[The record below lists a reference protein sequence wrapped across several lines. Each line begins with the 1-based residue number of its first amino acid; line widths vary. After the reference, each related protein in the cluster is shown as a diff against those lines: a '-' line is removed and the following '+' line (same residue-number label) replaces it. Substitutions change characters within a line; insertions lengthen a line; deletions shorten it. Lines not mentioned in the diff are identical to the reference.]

1 MERNMDI
8 QSLFSLTGR
17 IALVTGGS
25 RGIGKMFVEGLLAA
39 GCARVYISARKVEQ
53 MQETID
59 EFGADADGNPRV
71 IGIPADLSQMDGM
84 QALADEMARREARL
98 DILINNAGAAW
109 GQPYLEFSEAG
120 WHRTMDLNVKTP
132 FFLTQK
138 LHNLLVAG
146 GKSGHPAKVIH
157 VSSIDGQRINPWET
171 YAYQASKAGVIQLTR
186 RMAARL
192 IHDNIIVTSI
202 APGAFASEMNKA
214 AKNAPNASAA
224 LIPAKRI
231 GSPEDM
237 AAAAIYLC
245 SRAGDY
251 VVGETLTVDG
261 GVVNAALPGMFNDP
275 AG

>member
-1 MERNMDI
+1 MDLT
-8 QSLFSLTGR
+8 SLFSLEGR
-17 IALVTGGS
+17 LALVTGGS
-25 RGIGKMFVEGLLAA
+25 RGIGRMFVEGLLAA

-53 MQETID
+53 MEETIAA
-59 EFGADADGNPRV
+59 FGADKV

-84 QALADEMARREARL
+84 QHLADEIAKRESKL

-109 GQPYLEFSEAG
+109 GQPFLEFSEAG

-138 LHNLLVAG
+138 LHALLAAAATPEC
-146 GKSGHPAKVIH
+146 PAKVIH

-171 YAYQASKAGVIQLTR
+171 YAYQASKAGLIQLTR

-192 IHDNIIVTSI
+192 IQDNIVVSSI
-202 APGAFASEMNKA
+202 APGAFPSEMNKA
-214 AKNAPNASAA
+214 AKNAPDASAA
-224 LIPAKRI
+224 GIPAKRI
-231 GSPEDM
+231 GTAEDM

-261 GVVNAALPGMFNDP
+261 GVVNAHLPSHFADP
-275 AG
+275 GGKG

>member
-1 MERNMDI
+1 MDI
-8 QSLFSLTGR
+8 QSLFGLEGR

-39 GCARVYISARKVEQ
+39 GCAKVYISARKAQQ

-59 EFGADADGNPRV
+59 EFGADKV
-71 IGIPADLSQMDGM
+71 VGIPADLSQMDGI
-84 QALADEMARREARL
+84 QSLADTMAEHEDKL

-109 GQPYLEFSEAG
+109 GQDYLEFSEAG

-138 LHNLLVAG
+138 LHDLLVAG
-146 GKSGHPAKVIH
+146 GKGDHLAKVIH
-157 VSSIDGQRINPWET
+157 VSSIDGFKINPWET
-171 YAYQASKAGVIQLTR
+171 YAYQASKAGVVQLTR

-192 IHDNIIVTSI
+192 IRDNIVVTSI

-214 AKNAPNASAA
+214 AKHAPDASAA
-224 LIPAKRI
+224 HIPARRI
-231 GSPEDM
+231 GTSEDM

-251 VVGETLTVDG
+251 VIGETILVDG
-261 GVVNAALPGMFNDP
+261 GVVNASIPTLFNDP
-275 AG
+275 AGEG

>member
-1 MERNMDI
+1 MDLT
-8 QSLFSLTGR
+8 SLFSLEGR
-17 IALVTGGS
+17 VALVTGGS
-25 RGIGKMFVEGLLAA
+25 RGIGRMFVEGLLAA

-53 MQETID
+53 MEDTIAAL
-59 EFGADADGNPRV
+59 GADKV

-84 QALADEMARREARL
+84 QHLADEIAKRESKL

-138 LHNLLVAG
+138 LHGLLTAAA
-146 GKSGHPAKVIH
+146 SAERPAKVIH

-171 YAYQASKAGVIQLTR
+171 YAYQASKAGLIQLTR

-192 IHDNIIVTSI
+192 IEDNIVVTSI
-202 APGAFASEMNKA
+202 APGAFPSEMNRA
-214 AKNAPNASAA
+214 AKDAPDASAA
-224 LIPAKRI
+224 GIPAKRI
-231 GSPEDM
+231 GTAEDM

-261 GVVNAALPGMFNDP
+261 GVVNAHLPRHFADP
-275 AG
+275 GGAG

>member
-1 MERNMDI
+1 MNLQD
-8 QSLFSLTGR
+8 LFSLEGR

-39 GCARVYISARKVEQ
+39 GCSKVYISARKVEQ

-59 EFGADADGNPRV
+59 EFGADKV
-71 IGIPADLSQMDGM
+71 IGFPADLSQMDGIE
-84 QALADEMARREARL
+84 ALAAAMAKAEDKL

-138 LHNLLVAG
+138 LHDLLVAA
-146 GKSGHPAKVIH
+146 GKGDHPAKVIH
-157 VSSIDGQRINPWET
+157 VSSIDGQKINPWET

-192 IHDNIIVTSI
+192 IQDNIIVTSI

-214 AKNAPNASAA
+214 AKHAPDVSAA
-224 LIPAKRI
+224 HIPAKRI
-231 GSPEDM
+231 GTPEDM

-251 VVGETLTVDG
+251 VVGDTVTVDG
-261 GVVNAALPGMFNDP
+261 GVVNASIPNLFGDASG
-275 AG
+275 GG

>member
-1 MERNMDI
+1 MDI
-8 QSLFSLTGR
+8 QSLFSLDGR
-17 IALVTGGS
+17 VALVTGGS

-39 GCARVYISARKVEQ
+39 GCARVYISARKADQ
-53 MQETID
+53 MQATID
-59 EFGADADGNPRV
+59 EFGGTRV

-84 QALADEMARREARL
+84 IALADELKARETRL

-109 GQPYLEFSEAG
+109 GQPFLEFSEVG

-138 LHNLLVAG
+138 LHGLLVEGA
-146 GKSGHPAKVIH
+146 KAGHPAKVIH

-171 YAYQASKAGVIQLTR
+171 YAYQASKAAVIQLTR

-192 IHDNIIVTSI
+192 IEDNIVVTSI
-202 APGAFASEMNKA
+202 APGAFPSEMNKA
-214 AKNAPNASAA
+214 AKDAPDASAA
-224 LIPAKRI
+224 GIPAKRI
-231 GSPEDM
+231 GTAEDM

-261 GVVNAALPGMFNDP
+261 GVVNSHLPSHFADP
-275 AG
+275 GGKG

>member
-1 MERNMDI
+1 MDI
-8 QSLFSLTGR
+8 QSLFGLDGR
-17 IALVTGGS
+17 VALVTGGS

-59 EFGADADGNPRV
+59 EFGADKV

-84 QALADEMARREARL
+84 QQLADTISAKEDKL

-109 GQPYLEFSEAG
+109 GQEYLEFSEAG

-138 LHNLLVAG
+138 LHNLLVTAASEG
-146 GKSGHPAKVIH
+146 RPAKVIN
-157 VSSIDGQRINPWET
+157 VSSIDGFRINPWET
-171 YAYQASKAGVIQLTR
+171 YAYQASKAGVVQLTR
-186 RMAARL
+186 RVAARL
-192 IHDNIIVTSI
+192 IKDNIVVSSI
-202 APGAFASEMNKA
+202 APGAFPSEMNKA
-214 AKNAPNASAA
+214 AKNAPDASAA
-224 LIPAKRI
+224 GIPAKRI
-231 GSPEDM
+231 GTAEDM

-251 VVGETLTVDG
+251 VVGETVIVDG
-261 GVVNAALPGMFNDP
+261 GVVNAWLPSYFNDP

>member
-1 MERNMDI
+1 MMDI
-8 QSLFSLTGR
+8 QKLFSLEGR
-17 IALVTGGS
+17 VALVTGGS

-39 GCARVYISARKVEQ
+39 GCSKVYISARKVEQ

-59 EFGADADGNPRV
+59 EFGADKV
-71 IGIPADLSQMDGM
+71 IGIPADLSQMDGI
-84 QALADEMARREARL
+84 QHVADTMAEHEDKL

-109 GQPYLEFSEAG
+109 GEDYLEFSEAG

-138 LHNLLVAG
+138 LHDLLVAAAKG
-146 GKSGHPAKVIH
+146 DHAAKVVH
-157 VSSIDGQRINPWET
+157 VSSIDGLRINPWET
-171 YAYQASKAGVIQLTR
+171 YPYQASKAAVIQLTK

-192 IHDNIIVTSI
+192 IKDNIICTSI

-214 AKNAPNASAA
+214 AKNAPDASAA
-224 LIPAKRI
+224 LIPSGRI
-231 GSPEDM
+231 GTPEDM

-251 VVGETLTVDG
+251 VVGTTIPVDG
-261 GVVNAALPGMFNDP
+261 GIVNAALPGMFNDP

>member
-1 MERNMDI
+1 MDL
-8 QSLFSLTGR
+8 QSLFSLEGR

-53 MQETID
+53 MQATID
-59 EFGADADGNPRV
+59 EFGADRV

-84 QALADEMARREARL
+84 VALANELKARESHL

-138 LHNLLVAG
+138 LHDLLVAG
-146 GKSGHPAKVIH
+146 GKQGHPAKVIH

-171 YAYQASKAGVIQLTR
+171 YAYQASKAAVIQLTR

-192 IHDNIIVTSI
+192 IQDNIVVSSI
-202 APGAFASEMNKA
+202 APGAFPSEMNKA
-214 AKNAPNASAA
+214 AKDAPDASASG
-224 LIPAKRI
+224 IPAKRI
-231 GSPEDM
+231 GTAEDM

-251 VVGETLTVDG
+251 VVGDTLTVDG
-261 GVVNAALPGMFNDP
+261 GVVNALLPNHFADP
-275 AG
+275 SGGGH

>member
-1 MERNMDI
+1 MNI
-8 QSLFSLTGR
+8 QELFNLDRR

-25 RGIGKMFVEGLLAA
+25 RGIGKMFVEGLLSA
-39 GCARVYISARKVEQ
+39 GAARVYISARKVEQ
-53 MQETID
+53 MQDTIA
-59 EFGADADGNPRV
+59 EFDKTFGEGKV
-71 IGIPADLSQMDGM
+71 IGIPADLSQMDGIE
-84 QALADEMARREARL
+84 ALAGEMAKREDRL

-138 LHNLLVAG
+138 LHDLLVAG
-146 GKSGHPAKVIH
+146 GKGDHPAKVIH

-192 IHDNIIVTSI
+192 VQDNIIVSSI

-214 AKNAPNASAA
+214 AKTAPDASASV
-224 LIPAKRI
+224 IPARRI

-261 GVVNAALPGMFNDP
+261 GVVNAALPNAFADP
-275 AG
+275 AGS

>member
-1 MERNMDI
+1 MDI
-8 QSLFSLTGR
+8 QSLFGLDGR
-17 IALVTGGS
+17 VALVTGGS

-39 GCARVYISARKVEQ
+39 GCARVYISARKAEQ
-53 MQETID
+53 MDETIA
-59 EFGADADGNPRV
+59 EFGADKV
-71 IGIPADLSQMDGM
+71 IGIQSDLSQMDGM
-84 QALADEMARREARL
+84 QHVADEIAKREDKL

-109 GQPYLEFSEAG
+109 GQDYLEFSEAG

-146 GKSGHPAKVIH
+146 GKGDHLAKVIH

-192 IHDNIIVTSI
+192 IRDNIVVTTI

-214 AKNAPNASAA
+214 AKNAPDASASG
-224 LIPAKRI
+224 IPAKRI
-231 GSPEDM
+231 GTAEDM

-261 GVVNAALPGMFNDP
+261 GVVNASLPQVFNDP
-275 AG
+275 SGGG

>member
-1 MERNMDI
+1 MDI
-8 QSLFSLTGR
+8 QSLFSLEGR

-39 GCARVYISARKVEQ
+39 GCARVYISARKADQ
-53 MQETID
+53 MQATID
-59 EFGADADGNPRV
+59 EFGADKV

-84 QALADEMARREARL
+84 VALANELASRETRL

-138 LHNLLVAG
+138 LHDLLVAG
-146 GKSGHPAKVIH
+146 GKAGHPAKVIH

-171 YAYQASKAGVIQLTR
+171 YAYQASKAAVIQLTR

-192 IHDNIIVTSI
+192 IRDNIVVTSI
-202 APGAFASEMNKA
+202 APGAFPSEMNRA
-214 AKNAPNASAA
+214 AKDAPDASASG
-224 LIPAKRI
+224 IPAKRI
-231 GSPEDM
+231 GSAEDM
-237 AAAAIYLC
+237 AAAAIYLA

-261 GVVNAALPGMFNDP
+261 GVVNALLPNHFADP
-275 AG
+275 AGGGH

>member
-1 MERNMDI
+1 MDI
-8 QSLFSLTGR
+8 QSLFGLDGR

-53 MQETID
+53 MQETIA
-59 EFGADADGNPRV
+59 EFGEDKV
-71 IGIPADLSQMDGM
+71 IGIPADLSQMDGI
-84 QALADEMARREARL
+84 QSLADEMAKREEKL

-138 LHNLLVAG
+138 LHDLLVAA
-146 GKSGHPAKVIH
+146 GKGDHPAKVIH

-192 IHDNIIVTSI
+192 IQDNIIVTSI

-214 AKNAPNASAA
+214 AKNAPDASAA
-224 LIPAKRI
+224 MIPAKRI
-231 GSPEDM
+231 GTKEDM

-251 VVGETLTVDG
+251 VIGDTVTVDG
-261 GVVNAALPGMFNDP
+261 GVVNASLPNLFNDP
-275 AG
+275 AGGG

>member
-1 MERNMDI
+1 MDV
-8 QSLFSLTGR
+8 QKLFSLEGR
-17 IALVTGGS
+17 VAVVTGGS

-39 GCARVYISARKVEQ
+39 GCSKVYISARKMDQMAETVE
-53 MQETID
+53 
-59 EFGADADGNPRV
+59 EFGADKVFAV
-71 IGIPADLSQMDGM
+71 QADLSQMDGIET
-84 QALADEMARREARL
+84 LANAIKENESKL

-109 GQPYLEFSEAG
+109 GQDYLEFSEAG

-138 LHNLLVAG
+138 LHDLLAEAAKG
-146 GKSGHPAKVIH
+146 EHAAKVVH
-157 VSSIDGQRINPWET
+157 VSSIDGLRINPWET
-171 YAYQASKAGVIQLTR
+171 YPYQASKAAVIQLTK

-192 IHDNIIVTSI
+192 IKDNIICTSI

-214 AKNAPNASAA
+214 AKNAPDASAS
-224 LIPAKRI
+224 LIPSGRI
-231 GSPEDM
+231 GTPEDM

-251 VVGETLTVDG
+251 VVGTTIPVDG
-261 GVVNAALPGMFNDP
+261 GIVNAALPGMFNDP

>member
-1 MERNMDI
+1 MDI
-8 QSLFSLTGR
+8 QSLFSLEGR

-39 GCARVYISARKVEQ
+39 GCAKVYISARKADQ
-53 MQETID
+53 MQATID
-59 EFGADADGNPRV
+59 EFGADRV

-84 QALADEMARREARL
+84 VSLANELKARETRL

-138 LHNLLVAG
+138 LHDLLVAG

-171 YAYQASKAGVIQLTR
+171 YAYQASKAAVIQLTR

-192 IHDNIIVTSI
+192 IQDNIVVTSI
-202 APGAFASEMNKA
+202 APGAFPSEMNKA
-214 AKNAPNASAA
+214 AKDAPDASASG
-224 LIPAKRI
+224 IPAKRI
-231 GSPEDM
+231 GTAEDM

-261 GVVNAALPGMFNDP
+261 GVVNALLPNHFADP
-275 AG
+275 GGGGH

>member
-1 MERNMDI
+1 MNLN
-8 QSLFSLTGR
+8 SLFGLDGR
-17 IALVTGGS
+17 VALVTGGS
-25 RGIGKMFVEGLLAA
+25 RGIGRMFVEGLLAA

-53 MQETID
+53 MEDTIAAL
-59 EFGADADGNPRV
+59 GADRV

-84 QALADEMARREARL
+84 EHLANEIANRETRL

-109 GQPYLEFSEAG
+109 GQPFLEFSEAG

-138 LHNLLVAG
+138 LHGLLAAAA
-146 GKSGHPAKVIH
+146 SADRPAKVIH

-171 YAYQASKAGVIQLTR
+171 YAYQASKAGLIQLTR

-192 IHDNIIVTSI
+192 IQDNIVVSSI
-202 APGAFASEMNKA
+202 APGAFPSEMNRA
-214 AKNAPNASAA
+214 AKDAPDASAA
-224 LIPAKRI
+224 GIPAKRI
-231 GSPEDM
+231 GTAEDM

-261 GVVNAALPGMFNDP
+261 GVVNAHLPSHFADP
-275 AG
+275 GGKG

>member
-1 MERNMDI
+1 MMDI
-8 QSLFSLTGR
+8 QSLFGLDGR
-17 IALVTGGS
+17 VALVTGGS

-59 EFGADADGNPRV
+59 EFGADKV

-84 QALADEMARREARL
+84 QQLADTISAKEDKL

-109 GQPYLEFSEAG
+109 GQDYLEFSEAG

-138 LHNLLVAG
+138 LHNLLVTAASEG
-146 GKSGHPAKVIH
+146 RPAKVIN
-157 VSSIDGQRINPWET
+157 VSSIDGFRINPWET
-171 YAYQASKAGVIQLTR
+171 YAYQASKAGVVQLTR
-186 RMAARL
+186 RVAARL
-192 IHDNIIVTSI
+192 IKDNIVVSSI
-202 APGAFASEMNKA
+202 APGAFPSEMNKA
-214 AKNAPNASAA
+214 AKNAPDASAA
-224 LIPAKRI
+224 GIPAKRI
-231 GSPEDM
+231 GTAEDM

-251 VVGETLTVDG
+251 VVGETVIVDG
-261 GVVNAALPGMFNDP
+261 GVVNAWLPSYFNDP

>member
-1 MERNMDI
+1 MMDL
-8 QSLFSLTGR
+8 QSLFSLDGR

-53 MQETID
+53 MQETIA
-59 EFGADADGNPRV
+59 EFGEDKV
-71 IGIPADLSQMDGM
+71 IGIPADLSQMDGIVS
-84 QALADEMARREARL
+84 LADEMAKREEKL

-109 GQPYLEFSEAG
+109 GQPYLEFNEAG

-138 LHNLLVAG
+138 LHDLLVAG
-146 GKSGHPAKVIH
+146 GKGDHPAKVIH

-192 IHDNIIVTSI
+192 IQDNIIVSSI

-214 AKNAPNASAA
+214 AKNAPDASASM
-224 LIPAKRI
+224 IPAKRI
-231 GSPEDM
+231 GSKEDM

-251 VVGETLTVDG
+251 IVGDTITVDG
-261 GVVNAALPGMFNDP
+261 GVVNAALPMMFNDP
-275 AG
+275 AGGG

>member
-1 MERNMDI
+1 MDI
-8 QSLFSLTGR
+8 QSLFSLDGR
-17 IALVTGGS
+17 VALVTGGS

-39 GCARVYISARKVEQ
+39 GCSKVYISARKIEQ
-53 MQETID
+53 MQETIA
-59 EFGADADGNPRV
+59 EFGEDKV
-71 IGIPADLSQMDGM
+71 VGIPADLSQMDGI
-84 QALADEMARREARL
+84 QTLADEMVAREDKL

-109 GQPYLEFSEAG
+109 GQPYLEFNEAG

-138 LHNLLVAG
+138 LHDLLVAA
-146 GKSGHPAKVIH
+146 GKGERPAKVIH

-192 IHDNIIVTSI
+192 IQDNIVVTTI

-214 AKNAPNASAA
+214 AKNAPDASASM
-224 LIPAKRI
+224 IPAKRI
-231 GSPEDM
+231 GSAEDM

-261 GVVNAALPGMFNDP
+261 GVVNAALPSMFNDP
-275 AG
+275 AGGG

>member
-1 MERNMDI
+1 MDI
-8 QSLFSLTGR
+8 QSLFSLEGR
-17 IALVTGGS
+17 VALVTGGS
-25 RGIGKMFVEGLLAA
+25 RGIGKMFVEGLLVA
-39 GCARVYISARKVEQ
+39 GCARVYISARKIDQ
-53 MQETID
+53 MQDTID
-59 EFGADADGNPRV
+59 ELGADRV

-84 QALADEMARREARL
+84 VALADELKARETRL

-138 LHNLLVAG
+138 LHDLLVAG
-146 GKSGHPAKVIH
+146 GKTGHPAKVIH

-171 YAYQASKAGVIQLTR
+171 YAYQASKAAVIQLTR

-192 IHDNIIVTSI
+192 IQDNIVVTSI
-202 APGAFASEMNKA
+202 APGAFPSEMNKA
-214 AKNAPNASAA
+214 AKDAPDASASG
-224 LIPAKRI
+224 IPAKRI
-231 GSPEDM
+231 GTAEDM
-237 AAAAIYLC
+237 AAAAIYLA

-261 GVVNAALPGMFNDP
+261 GVVNALLPNHFADP
-275 AG
+275 GGKG

>member
-1 MERNMDI
+1 MDLT
-8 QSLFSLTGR
+8 SLFSLEGR
-17 IALVTGGS
+17 VALVTGGS
-25 RGIGKMFVEGLLAA
+25 RGIGRMFVEGLLAA

-53 MQETID
+53 MEDTIAAL
-59 EFGADADGNPRV
+59 GADRV

-84 QALADEMARREARL
+84 QHLADEIAKRESKL

-109 GQPYLEFSEAG
+109 GQPFLEFSEAG

-138 LHNLLVAG
+138 LHGLLAAAA
-146 GKSGHPAKVIH
+146 SAERPAKVIH
-157 VSSIDGQRINPWET
+157 VSSVDGQRINPWET
-171 YAYQASKAGVIQLTR
+171 YAYQASKAGLIQLTR

-192 IHDNIIVTSI
+192 IEDNIVVSSI
-202 APGAFASEMNKA
+202 APGAFPSEMNKA
-214 AKNAPNASAA
+214 AKNAPDASAA
-224 LIPAKRI
+224 GIPAKRI
-231 GSPEDM
+231 GTAEDM

-261 GVVNAALPGMFNDP
+261 GVVNAHLPRHFADP
-275 AG
+275 GGAG

>member
-1 MERNMDI
+1 MDLT
-8 QSLFSLTGR
+8 SLFSLEGR
-17 IALVTGGS
+17 VALVTGGS
-25 RGIGKMFVEGLLAA
+25 RGIGRMFVEGLLAA

-53 MQETID
+53 MEDTIAA
-59 EFGADADGNPRV
+59 FGADKV

-84 QALADEMARREARL
+84 QHLADEIAKRESKL

-138 LHNLLVAG
+138 LHALLAAAATPER
-146 GKSGHPAKVIH
+146 PAKVIH

-171 YAYQASKAGVIQLTR
+171 YAYQASKAGLIQLTR

-192 IHDNIIVTSI
+192 IQDNIVVSSI
-202 APGAFASEMNKA
+202 APGAFPSEMNKA
-214 AKNAPNASAA
+214 AKNAPDASAA
-224 LIPAKRI
+224 GIPAKRI
-231 GSPEDM
+231 GTAEDM

-261 GVVNAALPGMFNDP
+261 GVVNAHLPSHFADP
-275 AG
+275 GGKG

>member
-1 MERNMDI
+1 MDI
-8 QSLFSLTGR
+8 QSLFGLNGR

-53 MQETID
+53 MNETIA
-59 EFGADADGNPRV
+59 EFGADRV

-84 QALADEMARREARL
+84 QALADEMAEREEKL

-109 GQPYLEFSEAG
+109 GQPYLEFNEAG

-138 LHNLLVAG
+138 LHNLLVAA
-146 GKSGHPAKVIH
+146 GKGDHPAKVIH

-171 YAYQASKAGVIQLTR
+171 YAYQASKAAVIQLTR

-192 IHDNIIVTSI
+192 IQDNIIVTSI

-214 AKNAPNASAA
+214 AKNAPDSSAA
-224 LIPAKRI
+224 MIPAKRI
-231 GSPEDM
+231 GEPEDM

-251 VVGETLTVDG
+251 VVGDTITVDG
-261 GVVNAALPGMFNDP
+261 GIVNAALPAMFNDP